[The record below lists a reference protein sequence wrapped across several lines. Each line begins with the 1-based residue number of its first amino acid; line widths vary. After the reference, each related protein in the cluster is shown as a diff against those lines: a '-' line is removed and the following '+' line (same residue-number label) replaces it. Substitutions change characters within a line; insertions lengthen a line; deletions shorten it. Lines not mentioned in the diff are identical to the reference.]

1 MIIPQFFLRSI
12 VSSLYTV
19 RRVCLFFSCLHFLE
33 RDLVVEKAHFSIN
46 NRKTLVSYDKGM
58 RKDIVFNKKQENSF
72 SYDSAGGKAY
82 FFQQKKGKL
91 YMTEQLRKHILSIK
105 KRKILISYDGAMIHN
120 YEASSLEPK
129 GP

>member
-82 FFQQKKGKL
+82 FFQQKK
-91 YMTEQLRKHILSIK
+91 RKTL
-105 KRKILISYDGAMIHN
+105 YDGVVEKAHFVDKKEENSYLI
-120 YEASSLEPK
+120 
-129 GP
+129 